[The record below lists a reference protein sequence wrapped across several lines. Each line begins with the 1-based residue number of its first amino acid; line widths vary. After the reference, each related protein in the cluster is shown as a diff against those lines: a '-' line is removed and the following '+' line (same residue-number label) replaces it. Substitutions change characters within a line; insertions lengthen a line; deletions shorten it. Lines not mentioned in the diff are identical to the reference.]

1 MFSDKFT
8 ARLAGLA
15 IIGAAMSLP
24 GAASA
29 GVVVKSTGPSADSY
43 PVGRQV
49 ADDSQITLRAGDK
62 ITVLTDSGTK
72 VMQGPGTFR
81 VGENATRTR
90 ARFSALTRRG
100 ASTRARTGAVR
111 GAGDAEPRMPNLW
124 LLNVAQSGTTCLYD
138 LADVTLWRPSRDE
151 AQTFTI
157 THQGT
162 GTALDVNFV
171 ATETMRSLDPQGL
184 QLMDGATYTITGPAT
199 AEGPATSVEV
209 TIVAMGDTFR
219 QPDELA
225 MALVEKGCMTQLAL
239 LADTAEAEAS

>member
-1 MFSDKFT
+1 MFSDKIRT
-8 ARLAGLA
+8 RIAGLA
-15 IIGAAMSLP
+15 IIGAAMSLA
-24 GAASA
+24 GAANA

-43 PVGRQV
+43 PVGKQV
-49 ADDSQITLRAGDK
+49 ADESQITLRAGDK

-111 GAGDAEPRMPNLW
+111 GTGEGEAKMPNLW
-124 LLNVAQSGTTCLYD
+124 LLNVAQSGPTCLYD

-157 THQGT
+157 TEKGT
-162 GTALDVNFV
+162 GKSLAVNFV
-171 ATETMRSLDPQGL
+171 ATEAMRSLDPEGL
-184 QLMDGATYTITGPAT
+184 QLTDGATYTITGPGS
-199 AEGPATSVEV
+199 AEGSAASVDV
-209 TIVAMGDTFR
+209 TIIAMSATFA
-219 QPDELA
+219 QPDQLA
-225 MALVEKGCMTQLAL
+225 QALVDNGCMMQLAL